1 MMTIEMLTSDN
12 FPGFRFE
19 IEGMWVDIINVNA
32 PEIPEELHCVIRE
45 LHENGYIV
53 GYMVKGR
60 R

>member
-19 IEGMWVDIINVNA
+19 IEGMWVTIINVDA
-32 PEIPEELHCVIRE
+32 PEIPEELHIVVRE
-45 LHENGYIV
+45 LYANGYMIDV
-53 GYMVKGR
+53 EVRGR